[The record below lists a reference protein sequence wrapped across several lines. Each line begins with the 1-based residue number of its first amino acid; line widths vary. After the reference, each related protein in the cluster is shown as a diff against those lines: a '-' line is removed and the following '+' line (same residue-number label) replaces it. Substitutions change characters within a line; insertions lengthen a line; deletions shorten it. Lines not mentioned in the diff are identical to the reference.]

1 MRPIAMR
8 CTQEQFD
15 SIKDRITLPIAED
28 VFRYSGLVQSYLT
41 NDYNSVGEVKY
52 TISPVLANREIIE
65 TFDANIFL
73 EACDIEVEK
82 VFTLQD
88 FQYRTKGSLKWTDYR
103 FSDGT
108 LEYRLKPQ
116 FNSANYQKEIEALQQ
131 KAKENG
137 MNVIINFEK
146 I

>member
-1 MRPIAMR
+1 MRPIAMK
-8 CTQEQFD
+8 CSQEQFD
-15 SIKDRITLPIAED
+15 SIKDRITLPISDIGFE
-28 VFRYSGLVQSYLT
+28 FKRSKYLT
-41 NDYNSVGEVKY
+41 NYFDREYGIGSFRNGFKHNDLEVY
-52 TISPVLANREIIE
+52 E

-82 VFTLQD
+82 VFKAGELE
-88 FQYRTKGSLKWTDYR
+88 Y
-103 FSDGT
+103 FSDNKWWPTVG
-108 LEYRLKPQ
+108 EYRLKPQ
-116 FNSANYQKEIEALQQ
+116 PNYQKEIEALQQ